1 MKDIT
6 VLCLFV
12 FLRNFS
18 FSFRNMN
25 SSKMPEETLFL
36 SRKAMVPE
44 GMLPHR
50 HSSVNSLDNFWV
62 LLHWGTLCLPQA
74 LPWQGRSSAWLS
86 QSQPRQNPQ
95 ESQDLAPDPNRAL
108 LPKIYAPQLHLKLLP
123 FSLSIKWFVPQFPL
137 SPSQSL
143 AVLGV
148 WDVTA
153 TRDKAEKMK
162 VNLITLFFFFFGEN
176 RYFLSLQASHKAALL
191 LLVCSQTPK

>member
-12 FLRNFS
+12 FFKEFFIFFSKYELFKNAWRNFVS
-18 FSFRNMN
+18 IKKSNDSWGNAATSPFFSQLPRQF
-25 SSKMPEETLFL
+25 SSTSAL
-36 SRKAMVPE
+36 
-44 GMLPHR
+44 G
-50 HSSVNSLDNFWV
+50 DTV
-62 LLHWGTLCLPQA
+62 LTPGIA
-74 LPWQGRSSAWLS
+74 LAGQELS